1 MSLSD
6 LLLFAGNVSEAMA
19 INDKDFNNI
28 NNSTAFKALTGVS
41 KTIEASLVYDNKMYY
56 RLYTAYDADS
66 KNLKPKVFKPG
77 MLVNV
82 IKQEQYNF
90 TFRYYYGS

>member
-1 MSLSD
+1 MWKVVQENYGSVL
-6 LLLFAGNVSEAMA
+6 GC
-19 INDKDFNNI
+19 
-28 NNSTAFKALTGVS
+28 

-90 TFRYYYGS
+90 TFRYYYGCQLIGSVNIFV

>member
-1 MSLSD
+1 MWKVVQENYGSVL
-6 LLLFAGNVSEAMA
+6 GC
-19 INDKDFNNI
+19 
-28 NNSTAFKALTGVS
+28 

-66 KNLKPKVFKPG
+66 KNLKLKVFKPG